1 MTGVVGRMDAYTEV
15 AAYNKHAYVEAQTHS
30 GTHGQIAEECASF
43 QLSTRSVG
51 VVLQQPHIA
60 GIKEEGTVNGTEYRE
75 TVLGIALKL
84 KGTGFIEIAVDIILI
99 GMVTARTDAADGKR
113 TR

>member
-1 MTGVVGRMDAYTEV
+1 MEGKRLLERLHVVVASMTGVVGRMDAYTEV

-60 GIKEEGTVNGTEYRE
+60 GIKEEGTVNGTECCGR
-75 TVLGIALKL
+75 
-84 KGTGFIEIAVDIILI
+84 
-99 GMVTARTDAADGKR
+99 
-113 TR
+113 